1 MKTTLL
7 TIPLKLRFF
16 LYCLDGYL
24 IGFESPNLFKPSQIT
39 ILTKIGLAADMVKKC
54 LRIEPA
60 GGSLRPEQVLRIP
73 AHSCL
78 SPVRMG

>member
-1 MKTTLL
+1 
-7 TIPLKLRFF
+7 
-16 LYCLDGYL
+16 
-24 IGFESPNLFKPSQIT
+24 
-39 ILTKIGLAADMVKKC
+39 MVKKC